1 MELTYEEIVEA
12 YKQKLANAQQEIIL
26 LELQVKKLQEQKE
39 LPKEE

>member
-26 LELQVKKLQEQKE
+26 LELQVKKLKTEQ